1 MESKTIRGRFTVE
14 LPVLAPG
21 EAMAGLPFGRRAL
34 VKRFEGPLSGSSQG
48 EMMSWMTATKG
59 SAGYVAIE
67 QVSATLEGRS
77 GTFVLQHSS
86 TMRRGEP
93 FQSIVVVPDSGTDG
107 LAWIGGA
114 MRIIIAPGGAHEY
127 EFDYAFEEAPGV

>member
-48 EMMSWMTATKG
+48 EMMSWMTADRK
-59 SAGYVAIE
+59 S
-67 QVSATLEGRS
+67 
-77 GTFVLQHSS
+77 
-86 TMRRGEP
+86 
-93 FQSIVVVPDSGTDG
+93 VV
-107 LAWIGGA
+107 
-114 MRIIIAPGGAHEY
+114 
-127 EFDYAFEEAPGV
+127 